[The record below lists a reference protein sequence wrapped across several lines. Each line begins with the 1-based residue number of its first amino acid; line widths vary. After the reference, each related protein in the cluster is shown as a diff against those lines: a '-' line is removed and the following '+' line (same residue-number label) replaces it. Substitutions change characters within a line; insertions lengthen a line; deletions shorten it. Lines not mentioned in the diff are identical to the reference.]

1 MLYILAEDHHFRIIV
16 LAIGASL
23 FDLADEILGRL
34 VFHLRLSEKLV
45 CALHVFLAR
54 RIENLFLDLRMD
66 REHLADF
73 LSQTLLLRLGQ
84 SLVSLVVLLEEGGD
98 FVVVVLEQL
107 DRVGGAGA
115 GVRAFCHWTSPE
127 LGEIYVE
134 WKRTASIPVPRNR
147 AAGRGLRRRRPHAPL
162 ALISLAVPGDVLVD
176 AVPVHEKDEGLVGL
190 GLLELRGRLRGCRH

>member
-23 FDLADEILGRL
+23 FDRGDEILGGL

-45 CALHVFLAR
+45 CALHVFLTR

-84 SLVSLVVLLEEGGD
+84 SFVSLAVLLEEGGD

-115 GVRAFCHWTSPE
+115 GVRAFGHWTSRE
-127 LGEIYVE
+127 LGEIEGE
-134 WKRTASIPVPRNR
+134 WKRSGSIPVPRNR
-147 AAGRGLRRRRPHAPL
+147 AAGTGCRRRRTHPALAAISRAGPRPASGHAGPDSER
-162 ALISLAVPGDVLVD
+162 AEVL
-176 AVPVHEKDEGLVGL
+176 L
-190 GLLELRGRLRGCRH
+190 